1 MFNSV
6 FYRHVP
12 YLTGLAVLLMI
23 AVAMPAIALEIEA
36 ETEKAPEAEKA
47 QVKWGTSIEE
57 AMKQSAETGKPVM
70 MDFYTEW

>member
-6 FYRHVP
+6 FYRHGP
-12 YLTGLAVLLMI
+12 YLTGLAILLMI
-23 AVAMPAIALEIEA
+23 AVAMPAMAQ
-36 ETEKAPEAEKA
+36 KAEKA

-57 AMKQSAETGKPVM
+57 AMKQSAETGKPIM